1 MQVTSGGGEANGRR
15 SAAWLLLYAL
25 AYGGGAIAY
34 VPLLTLLLP
43 LKVEEIAPTEK
54 LALLGLITVAG
65 AAAASVSN
73 IVVGMLSDRVQGR
86 RVRWSAGRRP
96 WIVAGLFLTV
106 TALAGI
112 AVSRSPVELIAAVVA
127 FQIVLNVL
135 LAPLVA
141 LAADEVPDEQKGTL
155 GGLIGAA
162 YPMGSIAAILVTAFP
177 QVTETAQ
184 LAMVSGL
191 AALTIVPF
199 LMFAPRPAEMLSE
212 IEPEVRPA
220 RGATDLVVVW
230 LSRVLMQ
237 VAGLIL
243 FAFFLFYFE
252 SVQHEQ
258 SDVAARILASRIAW
272 LSGLVAVLTVPL
284 AVVLGR
290 LSDRLGARKPVL
302 MTTAAAAVAGL
313 LVMAAFPQWTPA
325 AFGYVVFACASGVY
339 LALQAVFAMR
349 VLPSPKHRGRD
360 LGFLNLANTLPSLI
374 GPWLTVAVVAQG
386 GFRSLIVVL
395 AIATALAGGLMA
407 FVKESPSEA

>member
-1 MQVTSGGGEANGRR
+1 MRAFEGSETSGRR
-15 SAAWLLLYAL
+15 SAGWLLLYAL

-65 AAAASVSN
+65 AVAASISN
-73 IVVGMLSDRVQGR
+73 ILAGILSDRIQGP
-86 RVRWSAGRRP
+86 VRGRIAGRRP
-96 WIVAGLFLTV
+96 WILAGLVLTV
-106 TALAGI
+106 AALAGI
-112 AVSRSPVELIAAVVA
+112 AVSRSAPELIAAVVA
-127 FQIVLNVL
+127 FQIVLNIL

-162 YPMGSIAAILVTAFP
+162 YPMGAVVAILVTASS
-177 QVTETAQ
+177 QVTELVQ
-184 LAMVSGL
+184 LLMVGGL
-191 AALTIVPF
+191 AVSAIFPF
-199 LMFAPRPAEMLSE
+199 LIFARRPIKMRSDVGLD
-212 IEPEVRPA
+212 P
-220 RGATDLVVVW
+220 GAAHSAANLLIVW

-237 VAGLIL
+237 VAGLVL

-252 SVQHEQ
+252 SVQHEEFEL
-258 SDVAARILASRIAW
+258 AARVVASRIAW

-302 MTTAAAAVAGL
+302 IATAAAAVGGL
-313 LVMAAFPQWTPA
+313 LVMAAFPQWMPA
-325 AFGYVVFACASGVY
+325 AIGYVVFASASGVY
-339 LALQAVFAMR
+339 LALQAAFAMR
-349 VLPSPKHRGRD
+349 VLPSPTHRGRD

-407 FVKESPSEA
+407 LVKDGPRKA

>member
-1 MQVTSGGGEANGRR
+1 MELTSGARQPGERR
-15 SAAWLLLYAL
+15 SLAWLLLYAL
-25 AYGGGAIAY
+25 AFGGGAIAY

-65 AAAASVSN
+65 AVAASLSN
-73 IVVGMLSDRVQGR
+73 IAVGMFSDRIQGR
-86 RVRWSAGRRP
+86 GFGRSAGRRP
-96 WIVAGLFLTV
+96 WILAGLILTLA
-106 TALAGI
+106 ALAGI
-112 AVSRSPVELIAAVVA
+112 AVSRSPVELIVAVVA
-127 FQIVLNVL
+127 FQLVLNIL

-141 LAADEVPDEQKGTL
+141 LAADEVPDEQMGTL

-162 YPMGSIAAILVTAFP
+162 YPMGFIAAILVTVSP
-177 QVTETAQ
+177 QVTSVAQ
-184 LAMVSGL
+184 LAIVGGL
-191 AALTIVPF
+191 AALTVLPF
-199 LMFAPRPAEMLSE
+199 LIFATRPAQIGSKVEQAAL
-212 IEPEVRPA
+212 PA
-220 RGATDLVVVW
+220 RGAANLVIVW

-252 SVQHEQ
+252 SVQHEE
-258 SDVAARILASRIAW
+258 SDVAARIVASRIAW

-302 MTTAAAAVAGL
+302 IMTAAAAVAGL

-325 AFGYVVFACASGVY
+325 AVGYVVFACASGVY
-339 LALQAVFAMR
+339 LALQAAFAMR
-349 VLPSPKHRGRD
+349 VLPSPTHRGRD

-407 FVKESPSEA
+407 FVKENRSKG

>member
-1 MQVTSGGGEANGRR
+1 MRASESTEPSGRR
-15 SAAWLLLYAL
+15 SPSWLLLYAL

-43 LKVEEIAPTEK
+43 LKVEAIAPTEK

-65 AAAASVSN
+65 AVAASLAN
-73 IVVGMLSDRVQGR
+73 IVVGMLSDRVQGPSGGR
-86 RVRWSAGRRP
+86 IAGRRP
-96 WIVAGLFLTV
+96 WIFVGLILTIA
-106 TALAGI
+106 ALAGI
-112 AVSRSPVELIAAVVA
+112 AVSRSALELIVAVVA
-127 FQIVLNVL
+127 FQIVLNIL

-162 YPMGSIAAILVTAFP
+162 YPMGAIVAILVTASP
-177 QVTETAQ
+177 EMTEPIQ
-184 LAMVSGL
+184 LLIVCGL
-191 AALTIVPF
+191 AAVTIFPF
-199 LMFAPRPAEMLSE
+199 LIFARGLTQTHSDVRPGLS
-212 IEPEVRPA
+212 PA
-220 RGATDLVVVW
+220 RGATNLMIVW

-252 SVQHEQ
+252 SVQHRE
-258 SDVAARILASRIAW
+258 SEVAARIVASRIAW

-284 AVVLGR
+284 AVVSGR

-302 MTTAAAAVAGL
+302 IATAAAAVAGL

-325 AFGYVVFACASGVY
+325 AVGYVVFACASGVY
-339 LALQAVFAMR
+339 LALQSAFAMR
-349 VLPSPKHRGRD
+349 VLPSPTHRGRD

-386 GFRSLIVVL
+386 GFRSLMVVL
-395 AIATALAGGLMA
+395 AIATAMAGGLMA
-407 FVKESPSEA
+407 FVKEPRVGDT

>member
-1 MQVTSGGGEANGRR
+1 MASDKSEASGPR
-15 SAAWLLLYAL
+15 SATWLLLYAL

-43 LKVEEIAPTEK
+43 LKVEQIAPTEK

-65 AAAASVSN
+65 AVAASISN
-73 IVVGMLSDRVQGR
+73 ILAGTLSDRVQGF
-86 RVRWSAGRRP
+86 WSGRIAGRRP
-96 WIVAGLFLTV
+96 WIFAGLVATV
-106 TALAGI
+106 VALAGI
-112 AVSRSPVELIAAVVA
+112 SLSQSVIELIVAVVV
-127 FQIVLNVL
+127 FQIVLNIL

-162 YPMGSIAAILVTAFP
+162 YPIGALVAILVTASP
-177 QVTETAQ
+177 RVTEATQ
-184 LAMVSGL
+184 LLMVGGL
-191 AALTIVPF
+191 VVLTILPF
-199 LMFAPRPAEMLSE
+199 LIFARRPTQIQADVETEL
-212 IEPEVRPA
+212 PAA
-220 RGATDLVVVW
+220 RGPTNLLIVW

-252 SVQHEQ
+252 SVQHDE
-258 SDVAARILASRIAW
+258 SGLAARAVAARIAW

-284 AVVLGR
+284 AIISGR
-290 LSDRLGARKPVL
+290 LSDRFRARKPIL
-302 MTTAAAAVAGL
+302 ITSAAAAVAGL

-325 AFGYVVFACASGVY
+325 AVGYVVFACASSVY
-339 LALQAVFAMR
+339 LALQAAFAMR
-349 VLPSPKHRGRD
+349 VLPSPNHRGRD
-360 LGFLNLANTLPSLI
+360 LGLLNLANTLPSLI
-374 GPWLTVAVVAQG
+374 GPWLTVTVVAQG

-407 FVKESPSEA
+407 LVKEDRNEG